1 MRPDE
6 WQREFCLANEDLVLM
21 VCPRQSGKSTATA
34 ALACSTI
41 CHERNADVLL
51 MAPSL
56 PKAQELHLKIV
67 RQFEAL
73 APPTLA
79 IKSQTSRSLTLSN
92 GSRSICV
99 PGTEKG
105 PRGFTPMLAI
115 LDESAWIVDEAFHA
129 LSAAFGA
136 SKGRMICI
144 STPNGQRGWFAQ
156 AWANDPDWKKIPIKA
171 RDVSRF
177 SEDYLARQMRILGPE
192 LYAQEFDGQF
202 LAADSGKN
210 PLVFGTPATEALIDR
225 IFS

>member
-1 MRPDE
+1 
-6 WQREFCLANEDLVLM
+6 
-21 VCPRQSGKSTATA
+21 
-34 ALACSTI
+34 
-41 CHERNADVLL
+41 

-56 PKAQELHLKIV
+56 PKAQELHHKIV
-67 RQFEAL
+67 RQFEGL

-105 PRGFTPMLAI
+105 PRGFTPTLAL

-136 SKGRMICI
+136 SKGRLICI

-156 AWANDPDWKKIPIKA
+156 AWLSDPDWKKILIKA
-171 RDVSRF
+171 SDISRF
-177 SEDYLARQMRILGPE
+177 TPDYLARQMRIIGPE
-192 LYAQEFDGQF
+192 LYAQEFDGEF
-202 LAADSGKN
+202 LAADNSRN
-210 PLVFGTPATEALIDR
+210 PLVFGTPATESLINR